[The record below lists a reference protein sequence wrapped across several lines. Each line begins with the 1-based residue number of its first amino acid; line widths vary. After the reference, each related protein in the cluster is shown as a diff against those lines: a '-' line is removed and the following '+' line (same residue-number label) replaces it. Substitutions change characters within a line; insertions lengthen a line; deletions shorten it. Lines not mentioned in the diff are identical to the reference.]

1 MRNLTRRALLAATAV
16 ALAIANPAALL
27 AQDQFP
33 SRPITFVVPYPAG
46 GGFDFYARAIAEQME
61 KALGQDIIVENKP
74 GASTQLAAEMVAAAK
89 PDGYTVLVAGA
100 SMVTTAPHLYAKLS
114 YKREQFQPVTN
125 VLEQPMALWVNPK
138 AQPTVKTLAD
148 YVALVKSKPGE
159 LFYATTGMGITTHLI
174 GETLKIAA
182 DLDITAAHYKGSNA
196 ARQDVLTG
204 QPPFFVDGIPAN
216 LPQEEAG
223 NLLALAVTTQKR
235 ISALPDAPTFKEAGY
250 PQAGMSSW
258 LGLMV
263 PARTPRPVVDTLH
276 QAAVKGM
283 EDEALRKRSTAEG
296 AVPLLEGPEEFA
308 ARIEREY
315 KAWGETIDAIG
326 LKLD

>member
-1 MRNLTRRALLAATAV
+1 MKTVTRRALLAATALV
-16 ALAIANPAALL
+16 LAAASPVL
-27 AQDQFP
+27 AFAQETFP

-61 KALGQDIIVENKP
+61 KALGQKIIVENKP
-74 GASTQLAAEMVAAAK
+74 GASTQLAAELVAGAK

-100 SMVTTAPHLYAKLS
+100 SMVTTAPHLYEKLS
-114 YKREQFQPVTN
+114 YQREQFQPVTN

-138 AQPTVKTLAD
+138 AEPAVKTLAD

-174 GETLKIAA
+174 GETLSIAA
-182 DLDITAAHYKGSNA
+182 DLKITAAHYKGSNA
-196 ARQDVLTG
+196 ARQDVLIG

-216 LPQEEAG
+216 LPQEDAG
-223 NLLALAVTTQKR
+223 NLLGLAVTTQER
-235 ISALPDAPTFKEAGY
+235 ISALPDVPTFKEAGF

-263 PARTPRPVVDTLH
+263 PTGTPREVVDTLH

-283 EDEALRKRSTAEG
+283 EDEALRKRSTSEG
-296 AVPLLEGPEEFA
+296 AVPLLEGPDEFA

-315 KAWGETIDAIG
+315 QAWGETIKAIG